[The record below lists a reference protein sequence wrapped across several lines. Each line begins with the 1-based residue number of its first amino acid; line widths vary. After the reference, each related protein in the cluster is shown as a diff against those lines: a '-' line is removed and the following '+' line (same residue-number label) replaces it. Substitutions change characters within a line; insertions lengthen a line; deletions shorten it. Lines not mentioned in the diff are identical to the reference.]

1 MSYKKTHVVFL
12 EPFFHVICLSLFSVA
27 VTGQITPSIFINLGL
42 GLKYLAVSSH
52 GEVFDTQ
59 L

>member
-1 MSYKKTHVVFL
+1 MSFAY
-12 EPFFHVICLSLFSVA
+12 PFSLLTTIALVA

-59 L
+59 LYL